1 MQELYQQIIS
11 ILYGVW
17 RKRHYALIVSWVV
30 CIAGWMY
37 VAQIPNKYQSSAR
50 IHVDAETM
58 LKPLMKGLAVSNN
71 VYDQVRMMRQTLISR
86 PNIEK
91 VIRMTDLD
99 MTVTS
104 ESETEKLVE
113 ALSEDINI
121 NIQGAANLFQI
132 SYENSNPAVAKKVV
146 QSLLNIFIED
156 KLATGR
162 KDLSSAL
169 RFIEEQIREY
179 EEQMEIAEQRTAE
192 FKQKNMSFLS
202 GQGSS
207 YFDQM
212 QQAQSAV
219 AVVKNQINEYRNK
232 QKQMKAY
239 LENIPPYLASGS
251 GTGPAI
257 GGAGPSS
264 SSNLANRISILEQRL
279 DDLYARGYKDQHPDV
294 KIIAAQIGDLQGKMA
309 EEQAEL
315 AQALE
320 EGDTEKLQSTAGVR
334 PNPVYDQLNMNI
346 IELEGEIAS
355 LQARLAQKEDE
366 VKRLA
371 SYAQRVPEV
380 EAELAR
386 LNRDYGIIKRNYNEL
401 LEKRESARIS
411 QDLETKSDR
420 VQFRVIEPPQEAREP
435 SSPNRL
441 LYVLGVLF
449 VGLGAG
455 VGVAFLMSQMHST
468 FSTEQRLRDVLS
480 MPVLGSISAIPSPQ
494 ELQGRKRKLILF
506 SIMLA
511 GLFISC
517 ISVYAM
523 MNYFHVPTA

>member
-1 MQELYQQIIS
+1 MQELYQQILS

-17 RKRHYALIVSWVV
+17 RKRHFALAVSWVV

-37 VAQIPNKYQSSAR
+37 VAQIPNKYESSAR

-58 LKPLMKGLAVSNN
+58 LKPLMKDLTVSNN
-71 VYDQVRMMRQTLISR
+71 VYDQVRLMRQTLISR

-104 ESETEKLVE
+104 EEETEKLVE
-113 ALSEDINI
+113 ALSEDIKI

-202 GQGSS
+202 SQGKSF
-207 YFDQM
+207 FDQM
-212 QQAQSAV
+212 QQAQEDV
-219 AVVKNQINEYRNK
+219 AIVKNQISEYRNK
-232 QKQMKAY
+232 QKQMQAY
-239 LENIPPYLASGS
+239 LKDIPPYLASGPN
-251 GTGPAI
+251 TGPAL
-257 GGAGPSS
+257 GGAGPAT
-264 SSNLANRISILEQRL
+264 SSNLGYRISILEQRL

-294 KIIAAQIGDLQGKMA
+294 KIIMNQINDLQAKMA

-315 AQALE
+315 AKALE
-320 EGDTEKLQSTAGVR
+320 EGDKEKLQNTAGVR

-355 LQARLAQKEDE
+355 LQARLAQKDDE

-401 LEKRESARIS
+401 LEKREAARIS

-441 LYVLGVLF
+441 LYVVAVLF

-468 FSTEQRLRDVLS
+468 FSNEQRLRDVLS
-480 MPVLGSISAIPSPQ
+480 LPVLGSISAIPSPQ
-494 ELQGRKRKLILF
+494 ELRGRKRKLILF

-517 ISVYAM
+517 VSVYAM
-523 MNYFHVPTA
+523 MNYYYVPTV